1 MKNKKKWIITGI
13 IAGILAVTAV
23 VVIIIIR
30 KPTAVEIPMSGVK
43 LGMDSK
49 ELKKILDKKGIEY
62 NEYERKEFKD
72 FFLLPGI
79 SVRNLCIE
87 LFEHEVTMT
96 YFCLDEKKNKLVRIE
111 FESLYS
117 TKGEREEDSEKVK
130 AYYTKKYGKP
140 EIVNVELG
148 WYSWTQ
154 GNESIDLIACEH
166 SLDIYY
172 YIAGFDSPTIEK
184 D

>member
-1 MKNKKKWIITGI
+1 MKNKKKWIISGI

-23 VVIIIIR
+23 VVIVIIR
-30 KPTAVEIPMSGVK
+30 KPAAVEIPVPGVK

-62 NEYERKEFKD
+62 NESERLEREAFVI
-72 FFLLPGI
+72 LPSI

-87 LFEHEVTMT
+87 LFEHEVNMAD
-96 YFCLDEKKNKLVRIE
+96 FWLDEKKNKLVRIT
-111 FESLYS
+111 FKIFYS
-117 TKGEREEDSEKVK
+117 TKEEREEDSEKVK

-140 EIVNVELG
+140 EIVDAGLG

-154 GNESIDLIACEH
+154 GNESIDLIATE
-166 SLDIYY
+166 SILDIYY
-172 YIAGFDSPTIEK
+172 HMAGFDRSTIEK